1 MSGQTSKS
9 SATVAVNGQVINCER
24 LDICL
29 TKTKKSETFHAVV
42 AMYDPAA
49 QGLANSAGSSVTCS
63 INGAQIGGSFTLE
76 DPDFCFDRTEILL
89 TGRDGASSQLIDKSN
104 TQTFTNQQPNDVV
117 QTLAQGVQT
126 SMDSVGSLAGK
137 LYQTDWNAITH
148 RGSCWSAI
156 QKLADI
162 FGMNAYITGG
172 TLYWKSIDE
181 QLPPYNLT
189 WSPPSQS
196 GYATGN
202 VLRLRCRQHSPM
214 SQQISVT
221 AKSHNYKQ
229 KQSLTASAQAGGS
242 VSGQRNYSYVLAG
255 AQQDQ
260 LQAFAT
266 KKANEHAKH
275 AFNIEV
281 EIPGDTSITA
291 RMSLQLNG
299 TGTVFDT
306 TYDVQ
311 DVRHEVSFDGGYL
324 TCMTGKTQTGGGS
337 GGAGAAA
344 GAGGGSSAVSGAQD
358 AGTPNLT

>member
-1 MSGQTSKS
+1 MSGQTTKA
-9 SATVAVNGQVINCER
+9 SATVSVNGQVINCEKM
-24 LDICL
+24 DICL
-29 TKTKKSETFHAVV
+29 TKTKKSEIFHATI

-49 QGLANSAGSSVTCS
+49 QGIDAAAGSSVTCS
-63 INGAQIGGSFTLE
+63 INGAQIGGSFILE
-76 DPDFCFDRTEILL
+76 DPDFCFDRTEIML
-89 TGRDGASSQLIDKSN
+89 TGRDEASSQLIDTQN

-126 SMDSVGSLAGK
+126 SMDTVGSLAGK

-148 RGSCWSAI
+148 RGSAWSAI

-181 QLPPYNLT
+181 QLPAYNLT

-196 GYATGN
+196 SYAIGN
-202 VLRLRCRQHSPM
+202 VIRLRGRRHSPM
-214 SQQISVT
+214 SKQISVT
-221 AKSHNYKQ
+221 ARSHNYKQ
-229 KQSLTASAQAGGS
+229 KQSLSATAQAGGS
-242 VSGQRNYSYVLAG
+242 VSGERKYNYVVAS

-266 KKANEHAKH
+266 KKAHEHAKH
-275 AFNIEV
+275 AFNIEA

-291 RMSLQLNG
+291 RMSLQLSG
-299 TGTVFDT
+299 TGTNFDT
-306 TYDVQ
+306 NYDVQ

-324 TCMTGKTQTGGGS
+324 TIISGKDAAGGGGS
-337 GGAGAAA
+337 RSAAGGAGQ
-344 GAGGGSSAVSGAQD
+344 GSSSASGAQD